1 MYILFDSE
9 VCMYV
14 CVYIYIYVCVCV
26 CVWASLV
33 VLGLPRWT

>member
-9 VCMYV
+9 VCMYM
-14 CVYIYIYVCVCV
+14 CVYIYVCVCVCV

-33 VLGLPRWT
+33 ALGLPRWT